1 MFLVF
6 YSKWVGWKCNAFK
19 SYPSDLWQI
28 CTTMTKGFGEGSRDW
43 NRTFDLW
50 LTRLYCPKSKNLK
63 VESWLRRST
72 RNCRLLKAQLRTAT
86 YGMYVKWKKKMF
98 SGFNLKITTHQC
110 KVFFFCPLKNVFID
124 MTETSEMYSSFV
136 FGKTGKISFIMH
148 LDSKF
153 WYYRCVKWITNLVFL
168 KNVQLLGGFHG
179 SGYNL
184 TTDKDHMH
192 KTLITYIRELNEAN
206 IDRYRKMSQRMN
218 KFLLKVKATCYTF
231 SRLIK
236 NRIKIAIWAWL
247 TLYK

>member
-28 CTTMTKGFGEGSRDW
+28 CTTTTKGFGEGSRDW

-110 KVFFFCPLKNVFID
+110 KVFFFCRLKNVFID
-124 MTETSEMYSSFV
+124 MTGTSEMYSSFV
-136 FGKTGKISFIMH
+136 LEKQEKYH
-148 LDSKF
+148 LL
-153 WYYRCVKWITNLVFL
+153 CI
-168 KNVQLLGGFHG
+168 
-179 SGYNL
+179 
-184 TTDKDHMH
+184 
-192 KTLITYIRELNEAN
+192 
-206 IDRYRKMSQRMN
+206 
-218 KFLLKVKATCYTF
+218 
-231 SRLIK
+231 
-236 NRIKIAIWAWL
+236 
-247 TLYK
+247 

>member
-28 CTTMTKGFGEGSRDW
+28 CTTTTKGFGEGSRDW

-72 RNCRLLKAQLRTAT
+72 RNCRLLKPQLRTAT

-153 WYYRCVKWITNLVFL
+153 WYYRCVKSITNLVFF
-168 KNVQLLGGFHG
+168 KECTTTRGF
-179 SGYNL
+179 SW
-184 TTDKDHMH
+184 KWIQFDH
-192 KTLITYIRELNEAN
+192 
-206 IDRYRKMSQRMN
+206 
-218 KFLLKVKATCYTF
+218 
-231 SRLIK
+231 
-236 NRIKIAIWAWL
+236 W
-247 TLYK
+247 

>member
-28 CTTMTKGFGEGSRDW
+28 CTTTTKGFGEGSRDW

-110 KVFFFCPLKNVFID
+110 KVFFFCRLKNVFID
-124 MTETSEMYSSFV
+124 MTGTSEMYSSFV

-153 WYYRCVKWITNLVFL
+153 WYYRCVKSITNLVFL

-236 NRIKIAIWAWL
+236 NRIKIAIWAWV

>member
-28 CTTMTKGFGEGSRDW
+28 CTTTTKGFGEGSRDW

-110 KVFFFCPLKNVFID
+110 KVFFSV
-124 MTETSEMYSSFV
+124 
-136 FGKTGKISFIMH
+136 
-148 LDSKF
+148 DSKMFSSIWLEPVKCILRLF
-153 WYYRCVKWITNLVFL
+153 W
-168 KNVQLLGGFHG
+168 
-179 SGYNL
+179 
-184 TTDKDHMH
+184 
-192 KTLITYIRELNEAN
+192 
-206 IDRYRKMSQRMN
+206 
-218 KFLLKVKATCYTF
+218 
-231 SRLIK
+231 K
-236 NRIKIAIWAWL
+236 NRKNIIYYPFRL
-247 TLYK
+247 

>member
-28 CTTMTKGFGEGSRDW
+28 CTTTTKGFGEGSRDW

-124 MTETSEMYSSFV
+124 MTGTSEMYSSFV

-153 WYYRCVKWITNLVFL
+153 WYYRCVKSITNLVFL

-236 NRIKIAIWAWL
+236 NRIKIAIWAWV